1 MRHGAKVWNSISTD
15 VRELG
20 RTKFNKIIKK
30 SLLDNY
36 VDEKLVVRQM
46 AKQQR

>member
-1 MRHGAKVWNSISTD
+1 MDSISTD

-20 RTKFNKIIKK
+20 RIKFNKIIKK
-30 SLLDNY
+30 SLLMILELEDNY